1 MGGCSAQQP
10 EGGQPELLRLQH
22 EQQLLRRQQ
31 EALHRL
37 LQQQKRDRCDSSDD
51 EETLAFFPRQQELPQ
66 ASGSFGRAPLEATE
80 QRVGLQEGIP
90 NAGGGALARL
100 PCGERLFGSDSEAA
114 AGFQAAHAGQ
124 QQTPKQLQQD
134 QAPSSAGWKHREG
147 IPDMQGDLARCST
160 SPVALP
166 SQPLQS
172 EQQPPEQAMATCGA
186 WRPRE
191 QHKQPQTVG
200 NQKLHTREELMQLLQ
215 PGTAAERARQQ
226 LQGAVGVP
234 VYGLGVYCLKL
245 IGGFTACRSH
255 HCYIETLRPGG
266 GSAATAVS
274 ESGCSKRQTRHV
286 SASALQ
292 TVARNALVAGVTRA
306 CLQGGVAESPLN
318 EAFQVLTAPPFERL
332 LRLMGPS
339 LFARLLNCIVFVTD
353 RDLVCGR
360 PLTNGVVEALARDHR
375 AAREARERL
384 HLLQQ
389 LHGQKNAAVEDQQ
402 HADRSTICTLDAAL
416 SSCSSKRDKSRCRA
430 ARRRAAATLRRR
442 CRPQSRQHSQ
452 QQPQQKGGQ
461 GERVRPRELEVPRNA
476 ILYHRSFSRLG
487 GLPRSA
493 VIAALCRV
501 EPRSR
506 MEPPPTG
513 ARADVPVAGCKDMA
527 ACSASLG
534 CLPAAPGQAIP
545 AAVEAAAADQGSAA
559 RSSQKHRDFASLRTA
574 LPTEPLGKGIGPHMR
589 RRTLRTAAR
598 VLAKFV
604 LSDPKFFAASKG
616 GSARDQMALAE
627 KLQREV
633 TDALEAQHTADA
645 FESDRRSQ
653 FNGNGSGCSS
663 TRSAAESWTAQRRSE
678 RRLRLRST
686 NARKLLPGFE
696 ALLRRHQRCPY
707 LLLLARHC
715 SIPQAARRASA
726 QWKKE
731 ARSSRNKSCTSGS
744 SNRCLISETPALD
757 WAVPTERVAAFAVAA
772 AQRVVPSSL
781 LGSAHNYRLF
791 LRRVRQF
798 VCLNSKETFSLHQ
811 LMQRMQTGAPS
822 GRRSARKQQKLN
834 GGSRHPA
841 GPNSSGLSVLQQQT
855 RRKNRM
861 EQQERKNH
869 LQRILFLLFCHFIVP
884 LLRPRQNAAQLPK
897 SPSTMTVAGEGSKL
911 EASAADKS
919 AQAAPKVTTEP
930 LRSLA
935 APLAVTG
942 ANSAKAVLP
951 SSLAASAVPRI
962 RFLPKLRGCRP
973 LVNLSRGPSGALLA
987 RLLLA
992 VQQQC
997 VAHPQLQHQQA
1008 ACPNAFPPL
1017 APPPSREQL
1026 PAAATTVG
1034 LDAASLNGVRPP
1046 STYGQYLRTL
1056 LQEGD
1061 SSRRGHWGPASPH
1074 RERCNSLSV
1083 NSVLRPVCQHL
1094 SALCRFYPESLGCSV
1109 MSNSQVY
1116 IQLLKWWRRY
1126 QRQCGRLRRLLQRE
1140 GPRHG
1145 IRRVYIHRMQRV
1157 VGDMSRCFESISH
1170 EELQS
1175 LVLRMPLP
1183 PFVHRLQVYRRVTTP
1198 GALYSVA
1205 SKAEGS
1211 AFSSYRRAAATGA
1224 SVDSTPAPSNNAD
1237 SERAGLLPNSAP
1249 GCPAAVHPR
1258 APCRPSPLSTRIGTS
1273 TFGVLDE
1280 FCVPPMPSGHP
1291 PCLSALLRGIRRNS
1305 NRSSKLSAINAA
1317 VAGTAARIGSR
1328 NAAPSRANEG
1338 GAAKPWPP
1346 LLPPTQAGQLS
1357 KTEGFASF
1365 QHQEPAVGLSLA
1377 AVTTGVAAVTTS
1389 VAGRAAALPLHSEAI
1404 HRGKRQKLSKVPEI
1418 TCKSNVALEPLLS
1431 GNGLSASLCVRRL
1444 LLRGTSSGGCSF
1456 VAPQCI
1462 DTRVT
1467 AEDVRAALLLLLR
1480 MHWVLLPRSLPP
1492 PSPLG
1497 PDPLPTASPLSQLF
1511 RVRSGVYRQLQ
1522 GIPQGS
1528 NLSGLL
1534 CALFYGDRD
1543 AHPEVQRL
1551 LKGQS
1556 GGRAVCRQLSRSR
1569 ECFTRASLH
1578 PAVQKHVPGK
1588 LQGPQK
1594 ETFPALEGFELFWE
1608 APNLSIC
1615 GPTPPSSFISC
1626 DPLLFE
1632 VSQSCAAPRQ
1642 RRSGKVERTANQS
1655 PCAATKQ
1662 EQRHKAEDEGI
1673 ESKSAVGPSA
1683 ATPAGPATT
1692 ADLSLQVLR
1701 KGAHR
1706 ARHRVLMRRLRQI
1719 LLPPLLLRWVDDFV
1733 FASPGVSAAR
1743 HFVRLLT
1750 QKQMWGP
1757 NVNADKLQ
1765 GHAGVDL
1772 CWAGIELRIPSAG
1785 SRLECRAARWKDP
1798 EQLTLRD
1805 AAALH
1810 RRRGCSFM
1818 SSMVERP
1825 LFGFLRARL
1834 GTPLFLDLR
1843 LSSLSCVLHN
1853 IYITMRLAFQRLV
1866 LSVRRVVKEFGGFAN
1881 PHYLLG
1887 LSKRLLEYAWLFLR
1901 AHARPAAAIYA
1912 SPDVRPTSPA
1922 GASASA
1928 GSQGNVC
1935 PQEQIR
1941 GVSPE
1946 ALRPQRIPLKA
1957 RTVRAQL
1964 KCMATFAAVRV
1975 FKQRLGSRS
1984 KGVPSKEGL
1993 RSAGGTDGDALKVAT
2008 TPHSEKRLPSHFPL
2022 DKTSSPN
2029 IMSGGRAFINSSK
2042 KAAATRQCQAAFA
2055 LCYTELL
2062 RLVRKEPILQP
2073 AKGPSSGAPRTRP
2086 QNQHLRG

>member
-1 MGGCSAQQP
+1 
-10 EGGQPELLRLQH
+10 
-22 EQQLLRRQQ
+22 
-31 EALHRL
+31 
-37 LQQQKRDRCDSSDD
+37 
-51 EETLAFFPRQQELPQ
+51 
-66 ASGSFGRAPLEATE
+66 
-80 QRVGLQEGIP
+80 
-90 NAGGGALARL
+90 
-100 PCGERLFGSDSEAA
+100 
-114 AGFQAAHAGQ
+114 
-124 QQTPKQLQQD
+124 
-134 QAPSSAGWKHREG
+134 
-147 IPDMQGDLARCST
+147 
-160 SPVALP
+160 
-166 SQPLQS
+166 
-172 EQQPPEQAMATCGA
+172 
-186 WRPRE
+186 
-191 QHKQPQTVG
+191 
-200 NQKLHTREELMQLLQ
+200 
-215 PGTAAERARQQ
+215 
-226 LQGAVGVP
+226 
-234 VYGLGVYCLKL
+234 
-245 IGGFTACRSH
+245 
-255 HCYIETLRPGG
+255 
-266 GSAATAVS
+266 
-274 ESGCSKRQTRHV
+274 
-286 SASALQ
+286 
-292 TVARNALVAGVTRA
+292 
-306 CLQGGVAESPLN
+306 
-318 EAFQVLTAPPFERL
+318 
-332 LRLMGPS
+332 
-339 LFARLLNCIVFVTD
+339 
-353 RDLVCGR
+353 
-360 PLTNGVVEALARDHR
+360 
-375 AAREARERL
+375 
-384 HLLQQ
+384 
-389 LHGQKNAAVEDQQ
+389 
-402 HADRSTICTLDAAL
+402 
-416 SSCSSKRDKSRCRA
+416 
-430 ARRRAAATLRRR
+430 
-442 CRPQSRQHSQ
+442 
-452 QQPQQKGGQ
+452 
-461 GERVRPRELEVPRNA
+461 
-476 ILYHRSFSRLG
+476 
-487 GLPRSA
+487 
-493 VIAALCRV
+493 
-501 EPRSR
+501 
-506 MEPPPTG
+506 
-513 ARADVPVAGCKDMA
+513 
-527 ACSASLG
+527 
-534 CLPAAPGQAIP
+534 
-545 AAVEAAAADQGSAA
+545 
-559 RSSQKHRDFASLRTA
+559 
-574 LPTEPLGKGIGPHMR
+574 
-589 RRTLRTAAR
+589 
-598 VLAKFV
+598 
-604 LSDPKFFAASKG
+604 
-616 GSARDQMALAE
+616 MALAE

-884 LLRPRQNAAQLPK
+884 LLRNHFYVTEAESSQRRSRYFRKGVWFVIERAASARLYAECFRPRQNAAQLPK

-930 LRSLA
+930 LRCKRLACAATISNSGSVKRPRHLKPLSMQNGDSKIIRPYCRSMCSCNSSSESCKRSDCCSSACSSMNCIQRKREDEKPCCRMLRANFLTAAVSAALA

-1224 SVDSTPAPSNNAD
+1224 
-1237 SERAGLLPNSAP
+1237 
-1249 GCPAAVHPR
+1249 
-1258 APCRPSPLSTRIGTS
+1258 RIGTS

-1431 GNGLSASLCVRRL
+1431 
-1444 LLRGTSSGGCSF
+1444 
-1456 VAPQCI
+1456 
-1462 DTRVT
+1462 
-1467 AEDVRAALLLLLR
+1467 
-1480 MHWVLLPRSLPP
+1480 
-1492 PSPLG
+1492 
-1497 PDPLPTASPLSQLF
+1497 
-1511 RVRSGVYRQLQ
+1511 
-1522 GIPQGS
+1522 GS

-1692 ADLSLQVLR
+1692 ADLST
-1701 KGAHR
+1701 A
-1706 ARHRVLMRRLRQI
+1706 
-1719 LLPPLLLRWVDDFV
+1719 F
-1733 FASPGVSAAR
+1733 
-1743 HFVRLLT
+1743 
-1750 QKQMWGP
+1750 
-1757 NVNADKLQ
+1757 
-1765 GHAGVDL
+1765 
-1772 CWAGIELRIPSAG
+1772 
-1785 SRLECRAARWKDP
+1785 RAASHT
-1798 EQLTLRD
+1798 E
-1805 AAALH
+1805 
-1810 RRRGCSFM
+1810 
-1818 SSMVERP
+1818 
-1825 LFGFLRARL
+1825 
-1834 GTPLFLDLR
+1834 
-1843 LSSLSCVLHN
+1843 
-1853 IYITMRLAFQRLV
+1853 
-1866 LSVRRVVKEFGGFAN
+1866 AN
-1881 PHYLLG
+1881 
-1887 LSKRLLEYAWLFLR
+1887 
-1901 AHARPAAAIYA
+1901 
-1912 SPDVRPTSPA
+1912 V
-1922 GASASA
+1922 
-1928 GSQGNVC
+1928 GSQ
-1935 PQEQIR
+1935 R
-1941 GVSPE
+1941 
-1946 ALRPQRIPLKA
+1946 
-1957 RTVRAQL
+1957 
-1964 KCMATFAAVRV
+1964 
-1975 FKQRLGSRS
+1975 
-1984 KGVPSKEGL
+1984 
-1993 RSAGGTDGDALKVAT
+1993 
-2008 TPHSEKRLPSHFPL
+2008 
-2022 DKTSSPN
+2022 
-2029 IMSGGRAFINSSK
+2029 
-2042 KAAATRQCQAAFA
+2042 
-2055 LCYTELL
+2055 
-2062 RLVRKEPILQP
+2062 
-2073 AKGPSSGAPRTRP
+2073 
-2086 QNQHLRG
+2086 